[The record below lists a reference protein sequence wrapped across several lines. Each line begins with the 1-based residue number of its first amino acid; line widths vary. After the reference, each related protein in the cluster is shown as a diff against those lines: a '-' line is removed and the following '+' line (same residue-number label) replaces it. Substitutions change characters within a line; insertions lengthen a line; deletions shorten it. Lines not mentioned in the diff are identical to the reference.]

1 MKQASISICNQKGG
15 IGKSTFTMLLA
26 SHLHYTLGYDVLVV
40 DCDYPQWSVQAQRE
54 RELSLIEHDDYHK
67 LLLVRQFKATGRKL
81 WPVLKCMPPEAPE
94 EVGRLLQ
101 SGYHPR
107 IILYDLPGTV
117 NAEGVIRLLASLD
130 AVFVPMKADKVVMES
145 TLSFARSLTTNLAQD
160 PTLTLQSVYLF
171 WTMIDRRERTPLYDR
186 YEAVIRKLGLSLMTT
201 HIPYRS
207 KFNKE
212 LLADNTGVGRSTLL
226 APARTFACEAQLEI
240 LTEFLHSSKSDNN
253 GQETQNRS
261 RRKSC
266 KTGDRR
272 AVTYHYKGHTGNSG
286 TDPIRNRY
294 GRNSRRTALCSGDRH
309 RKDSG

>member
-40 DCDYPQWSVQAQRE
+40 DCDYPQWSVHAQRE

-94 EVGRLLQ
+94 EVERLLQ

-171 WTMIDRRERTPLYDR
+171 WTMIDRRE
-186 YEAVIRKLGLSLMTT
+186 
-201 HIPYRS
+201 
-207 KFNKE
+207 
-212 LLADNTGVGRSTLL
+212 
-226 APARTFACEAQLEI
+226 
-240 LTEFLHSSKSDNN
+240 
-253 GQETQNRS
+253 
-261 RRKSC
+261 
-266 KTGDRR
+266 
-272 AVTYHYKGHTGNSG
+272 
-286 TDPIRNRY
+286 
-294 GRNSRRTALCSGDRH
+294 TAL
-309 RKDSG
+309 

>member
-94 EVGRLLQ
+94 EVERLLQ

-107 IILYDLPGTV
+107 IILYDLPG
-117 NAEGVIRLLASLD
+117 
-130 AVFVPMKADKVVMES
+130 
-145 TLSFARSLTTNLAQD
+145 
-160 PTLTLQSVYLF
+160 
-171 WTMIDRRERTPLYDR
+171 TMIDRRERTPLYDR

-240 LTEFLHSSKSDNN
+240 LTEEILTLLK
-253 GQETQNRS
+253 
-261 RRKSC
+261 
-266 KTGDRR
+266 
-272 AVTYHYKGHTGNSG
+272 
-286 TDPIRNRY
+286 IR
-294 GRNSRRTALCSGDRH
+294 
-309 RKDSG
+309 

>member
-94 EVGRLLQ
+94 EVERLLQ

-160 PTLTLQSVYLF
+160 P
-171 WTMIDRRERTPLYDR
+171 PLLYN
-186 YEAVIRKLGLSLMTT
+186 ASIFS
-201 HIPYRS
+201 
-207 KFNKE
+207 
-212 LLADNTGVGRSTLL
+212 GR
-226 APARTFACEAQLEI
+226 
-240 LTEFLHSSKSDNN
+240 
-253 GQETQNRS
+253 
-261 RRKSC
+261 
-266 KTGDRR
+266 
-272 AVTYHYKGHTGNSG
+272 
-286 TDPIRNRY
+286 
-294 GRNSRRTALCSGDRH
+294 
-309 RKDSG
+309 

>member
-54 RELSLIEHDDYHK
+54 
-67 LLLVRQFKATGRKL
+67 FKATGRKL

-94 EVGRLLQ
+94 EVERLLQ

-201 HIPYRS
+201 HI
-207 KFNKE
+207 
-212 LLADNTGVGRSTLL
+212 LTLL
-226 APARTFACEAQLEI
+226 TARSSTRSCLRTIQESAARHFWLRREPLRVRRNSKSSQKK
-240 LTEFLHSSKSDNN
+240 FLHSSKSDNN

>member
-1 MKQASISICNQKGG
+1 MTGVQTCALPI
-15 IGKSTFTMLLA
+15 
-26 SHLHYTLGYDVLVV
+26 
-40 DCDYPQWSVQAQRE
+40 CDYPQWSVHAQRE

-171 WTMIDRRERTPLYDR
+171 WTIDR
-186 YEAVIRKLGLSLMTT
+186 K
-201 HIPYRS
+201 
-207 KFNKE
+207 
-212 LLADNTGVGRSTLL
+212 STRLN
-226 APARTFACEAQLEI
+226 
-240 LTEFLHSSKSDNN
+240 SSHPSS
-253 GQETQNRS
+253 S
-261 RRKSC
+261 RMPSS
-266 KTGDRR
+266 
-272 AVTYHYKGHTGNSG
+272 A
-286 TDPIRNRY
+286 
-294 GRNSRRTALCSGDRH
+294 
-309 RKDSG
+309 

>member
-94 EVGRLLQ
+94 EVERLLQ

-117 NAEGVIRLLASLD
+117 NDRTDGHSAARVAGRCLCAHESRQGRHGKYALLC
-130 AVFVPMKADKVVMES
+130 PES
-145 TLSFARSLTTNLAQD
+145 
-160 PTLTLQSVYLF
+160 
-171 WTMIDRRERTPLYDR
+171 
-186 YEAVIRKLGLSLMTT
+186 
-201 HIPYRS
+201 H
-207 KFNKE
+207 
-212 LLADNTGVGRSTLL
+212 
-226 APARTFACEAQLEI
+226 
-240 LTEFLHSSKSDNN
+240 H
-253 GQETQNRS
+253 
-261 RRKSC
+261 
-266 KTGDRR
+266 
-272 AVTYHYKGHTGNSG
+272 
-286 TDPIRNRY
+286 
-294 GRNSRRTALCSGDRH
+294 
-309 RKDSG
+309 

>member
-40 DCDYPQWSVQAQRE
+40 DCDYPQWSV
-54 RELSLIEHDDYHK
+54 
-67 LLLVRQFKATGRKL
+67 LVRQFKATGRKL

-94 EVGRLLQ
+94 EVERLLQ

-240 LTEFLHSSKSDNN
+240 LTEEILTLLK
-253 GQETQNRS
+253 
-261 RRKSC
+261 
-266 KTGDRR
+266 
-272 AVTYHYKGHTGNSG
+272 
-286 TDPIRNRY
+286 IR
-294 GRNSRRTALCSGDRH
+294 
-309 RKDSG
+309 